1 MSGKRSRDKGA
12 RREREAVA
20 LLRGIGVQA
29 QRVPLSG
36 AVGAM
41 PAGGDEE
48 LSVQF
53 RDDLLCQVDGWLFR
67 VEVKARANAQGWQT
81 INAWL
86 GASDALMLMQDRS
99 EPKLVLPW
107 RSFVTLVDR
116 IKGADD
122 GGFPVI

>member
-1 MSGKRSRDKGA
+1 MSGRKSRSKGA

-20 LLRGIGVQA
+20 LLRAIGVRA

-41 PAGGDEE
+41 PEGGDDE

-67 VEVKARANAQGWQT
+67 VEVKARANADGWQT
-81 INAWL
+81 INKWL
-86 GASDALMLMQDRS
+86 GMSDALMLMQDRA

-107 RSFVTLVDR
+107 RTFVTLIDHV
-116 IKGADD
+116 KGDED
-122 GGFPVI
+122 VGFPSV